1 MSIRERKSGNE
12 AVAIAMRQ
20 INPDVVGAFPITPS
34 TEIPEYFSKFLADG
48 LVSTRFIPVESEH
61 SAMST
66 CIGASA
72 AGARAMTATSSC
84 GLAYMWELLYVAA
97 SQRLPIVMS
106 VVNRALSGPININND
121 HSDSMGARDSGWIQ
135 MYAETN
141 QEAYDN
147 ALQAVLIA
155 ERARLPV
162 MSCQDGF
169 ITSHGV
175 SNIELLEDEV
185 VKNFVGEYEPE
196 NYLLKHENPLAVGPY
211 GISPYYM
218 EVKREQ
224 AQAMKDSMP
233 IILEV
238 GKEFEEIT
246 GRGYKFFEEYMMDDA
261 DVALVVMGSSA
272 GTGKEAVD
280 RLRAEGKKVGLI
292 KLRLFRPFPRRPLA
306 ASMCKVK
313 AVAIMDKAES
323 FSNSGGPLFNE
334 ARSSLYDLPDKPY
347 AVNYIYGL
355 GGRDVRVEDFYEI
368 YQDLYEIIE
377 EDDPGDVYRYL
388 GVRDSRY
395 IDEEQRMI
403 KEEYHKGAARS
414 YGMEKEKYEV

>member
-1 MSIRERKSGNE
+1 MGIRDRMSGNE
-12 AVAIAMRQ
+12 AVAIAMKQ
-20 INPDVVGAFPITPS
+20 INPDVMGAFPITPS
-34 TEIPEYFSKFLADG
+34 TEIPQYFSQYIADG
-48 LVSTRFIPVESEH
+48 LVDTEFIAVESEH

-72 AGARAMTATSSC
+72 AGARAVTATSSA

-97 SQRLPIVMS
+97 SSRLPITMA

-141 QEAYDN
+141 QEVYDN
-147 ALQAVLIA
+147 FIQGMLISEA
-155 ERARLPV
+155 ARLPIMV
-162 MSCQDGF
+162 CQDGF

-175 SNIELLEDEV
+175 SNIELIEDEKV
-185 VKNFVGEYEPE
+185 REFIGEYEPE

-211 GISPYYM
+211 GTSPYYM
-218 EVKREQ
+218 EVKRQQ

-233 IILEV
+233 IIMDV
-238 GKEFEEIT
+238 AKKFEEMT
-246 GRGYKFFEEYMMDDA
+246 GRSYGFFEEYMMDDA
-261 DVALVVMGSSA
+261 EVALVIIGSSA

-292 KLRLFRPFPRRPLA
+292 KLRVFRPFPRIPLA
-306 ASMCKVK
+306 EAMCKVK

-334 ARSSLYDLPDKPY
+334 ARNSLYDLPNKPY

-355 GGRDVRVEDFYEI
+355 GGRDITVEDFYDI
-368 YQDLYEIIE
+368 YQDLFVIYDN
-377 EDDPGDVYRYL
+377 DDPGDVYRYM
-388 GVRDSRY
+388 GVRDSRF
-395 IDEEQRMI
+395 
-403 KEEYHKGAARS
+403 
-414 YGMEKEKYEV
+414 V